1 MTPPRQEFKERWLE
15 FARIAA
21 LCGLLPGVF
30 LWANPLA
37 RAATTERVV
46 VDRFTGL
53 AIGGVDPVAYF
64 TDKQMRVGEADFE
77 LTAMGAVWR
86 FCNADNRT
94 FFQAAPQVYAPQFG
108 GYDPVDVAR
117 GVAVAGVPRLWI
129 VHAQRLYLFSREES
143 RDAFAADPEQV
154 LHSAD
159 AAWPRVRDALA
170 E

>member
-1 MTPPRQEFKERWLE
+1 MTSRRQEFKERWLE

-21 LCGLLPGVF
+21 VCS
-30 LWANPLA
+30 LA
-37 RAATTERVV
+37 LVALTAPVAHAGTTERVV
-46 VDRFTGL
+46 SDHFTGL

-64 TDKQMRVGEADFE
+64 TDHQMLVGQAEFE
-77 LTAMGAVWR
+77 LTAMGVVWR

-108 GYDPVDVAR
+108 GYDPVDIAR
-117 GVAVAGVPRLWI
+117 GVAVAGVPRLWM

-143 RDAFAADPEQV
+143 RTAFAADPDQV
-154 LHSAD
+154 LHSAV
-159 AAWPRVRDALA
+159 ARWPRVRDSLA